1 MIDWSA
7 VAQLVALTLLVAGT
21 STLIGAVLGV
31 PAGAFVALKKFRGR
45 NFVRTLAFTFYGFP
59 PVLAGLLVYL
69 VLSRSGPLGFLGWLF
84 TPIGMIVA
92 QSLLVVPIVMGVTIS
107 AVMAVEKRLHDTAL
121 TLGADERQWRATAIH
136 EARIGVLTAVMV
148 GFGRA
153 VSEVGAVLIVGGNI
167 AGQTRVLTTVIVL
180 ETSAAHYLEATIFGV
195 ILFILAF
202 AIFAVLQRLQREGA
216 V

>member
-1 MIDWSA
+1 MADWSA
-7 VAQLVALTLLVAGT
+7 VVQIVALTLLVAGT
-21 STLIGAVLGV
+21 STMIGAALGV
-31 PAGAFVALKKFRGR
+31 PAGAFIALKRFRGR

-69 VLSRSGPLGFLGWLF
+69 LLSRSGPLGFLGWLF
-84 TPIGMIVA
+84 TPIGMVVA
-92 QSLLVVPIVMGVTIS
+92 QSVLVVPIVMGVTIS

-121 TLGADERQWRATAIH
+121 TLGADERQWRGTAIH
-136 EARIGVLTAVMV
+136 EARIGVVTAIMV

-167 AGQTRVLTTVIVL
+167 TGQTRVLTTAIIL
-180 ETSAAHYLEATIFGV
+180 ETSQAHYLEASIFGV
-195 ILFILAF
+195 ILFVLAF
-202 AIFAVLQRLQREGA
+202 TVFAILQRLQREGT